1 MCHICY
7 FLNILSRWIIYS
19 SENFGFNRDD
29 EVAIL
34 PISMFPFK
42 NKRMPENKLQRKRGK
57 QSAES
62 AAITRETIIEA
73 AIECFSRLG
82 YGATT
87 VREIAQTA
95 HLTHGTLRHHF
106 GGKLEIWKAV
116 ADTVLEYYR
125 DKLTPII
132 LQAQQR
138 KADQEPDPLSD
149 FQQVVR
155 VFIEASYSNPMF
167 AKLLMAE
174 SQTDN
179 ERAAYVRANFLS
191 LHEPIGILFEQAQA
205 HCDSLKAYTNDS
217 FFLALLS
224 LTFFPLTQPGI
235 QSLLEGAVS
244 AQPTEHAQR
253 IMGILFNHVQTSS

>member
-1 MCHICY
+1 MT
-7 FLNILSRWIIYS
+7 
-19 SENFGFNRDD
+19 ENT
-29 EVAIL
+29 
-34 PISMFPFK
+34 PP
-42 NKRMPENKLQRKRGK
+42 RKRGK
-57 QSAES
+57 QSAVS
-62 AAITRETIIEA
+62 AARTRETIIEA

-82 YGATT
+82 YDATS

-132 LQAQQR
+132 LQAQRQ
-138 KADQEPDPLSD
+138 KAETRDKTGTPDPLRN
-149 FQQVVR
+149 FKQVVR
-155 VFIEASYSNPMF
+155 VFIEASYSNPIF

-179 ERAAYVRANFLS
+179 ERADYMRANFLS
-191 LHEPIGILFEQAQA
+191 LHEPIGVLFEQAQA
-205 HCDSLKAYTNDS
+205 RCETLRIYNNDS

-235 QSLLEGAVS
+235 HGLLGESVS
-244 AQPTEHAQR
+244 NQPAEQAQR
-253 IMGILFNHVQTSS
+253 IMGILFNDVQTGP